1 MKIKKSTGRKEN
13 DMTSNKMFQKCLE
26 LQRRRQRAYNNER
39 KRELFRITVSVKV
52 QFNLTFLT
60 KYFNS

>member
-1 MKIKKSTGRKEN
+1 MKIKKSTAGRKEN

-39 KRELFRITVSVKV
+39 KRELFRITVSV
-52 QFNLTFLT
+52 
-60 KYFNS
+60 